1 MSGLVVGRPGR
12 RVFEPSY
19 FCGDESPVPTQDGVR
34 CHDAGDSREVTTA
47 EDVAF
52 HGETASLVVGQAQSS
67 RTVHRAEDTVLLE
80 QVVNDR
86 LLVSIDPAREQQEE
100 EGERGR
106 QRVHGGSLPERRAP
120 FNGCEIGH
128 RAPAYWAEIP
138 EAKLPPTA
146 SIGQCRR

>member
-1 MSGLVVGRPGR
+1 MRWEVNPFACTSPGWLTGRAR
-12 RVFEPSY
+12 S
-19 FCGDESPVPTQDGVR
+19 
-34 CHDAGDSREVTTA
+34 A
-47 EDVAF
+47 EAAAF

-67 RTVHRAEDTVLLE
+67 GTVHHAEDAVLFE

-106 QRVHGGSLPERRAP
+106 QRAHGGSLPQCRAP

-128 RAPAYWAEIP
+128 RAP
-138 EAKLPPTA
+138 
-146 SIGQCRR
+146 SH